1 MNQCVLNVPVK
12 MWGFLFSCQCF
23 LLKKQIISKGKLSF
37 CLWTMMPLSLC
48 IYIFAYKFDF
58 GGIFGSSWRLRVRK
72 LTQMM
77 PANLELENLEK
88 LMQSDGCLSS
98 TERVNSIFKWGRLVC
113 KQPVGLWQPAAVMG
127 VPQLLS
133 PRNLRAAALRA
144 GSWQQRCAATGF
156 VQVLVGSSLPSS
168 WVLF

>member
-1 MNQCVLNVPVK
+1 
-12 MWGFLFSCQCF
+12 
-23 LLKKQIISKGKLSF
+23 
-37 CLWTMMPLSLC
+37 MMPLSLC

-98 TERVNSIFKWGRLVC
+98 TERVNSIFKRGRVVC

-133 PRNLRAAALRA
+133 PRNLRAAAL
-144 GSWQQRCAATGF
+144 
-156 VQVLVGSSLPSS
+156 
-168 WVLF
+168 